1 MRLIGAAELDAC
13 LTWRSLT
20 ESLRQAYRRGTTA
33 PPRTDYEIPAEMPDG
48 RLAMAAA
55 WEDRRHI
62 GVRVATFFAGNT
74 EVDKPASMGVFLL
87 LSAKTG
93 QPLALIDGQ
102 HLTRRCAAALSAL
115 ASSYLSRNDAS
126 RLLMVGTGALSAGL
140 VLAHAEVRPIK
151 EVVVWGRDPRKAAK
165 LAKTLSN
172 RDFSITATDDL
183 RAAVSGA
190 HIICCATSAAEP
202 LFQGRWLTPG
212 VHIDLVGSVTP
223 EGRETDDAVVETA
236 RLFVDTRDGAAL
248 TGDFGQPMAEGRIA
262 PDDIAGDMFQLTQGE
277 IAGRR
282 FYDQITLFKS
292 CGNALTDL
300 AGAQIAFSQ
309 T

>member
-1 MRLIGAAELDAC
+1 MRLIGAAEMDAC

-20 ESLRQAYRRGTTA
+20 ESLRQAYRRGTAA
-33 PPRTDYEIPAEMPDG
+33 PPRTDYDIPAELPDG
-48 RLAMAAA
+48 RLAMATA

-62 GVRVATFFAGNT
+62 GVRIATFFPGNP
-74 EVDKPASMGVFLL
+74 ELDKPVGMGVFLL

-93 QPLALIDGQ
+93 QPLALLDGQ

-126 RLLMVGTGALSAGL
+126 RLLMIGTGALSAGL

-151 EVVVWGRDPRKAAK
+151 EVIVWGRNARKAAK

-172 RDFSITATDDL
+172 RDFTISATDDL
-183 RAAVSGA
+183 QTAVAGA
-190 HIICCATSAAEP
+190 HIICCATAAAEP
-202 LFQGRWLTPG
+202 LLQGRWLTPG
-212 VHIDLVGSVTP
+212 VHIDLVGSMTP
-223 EGRETDDAVVETA
+223 DGRESDDTVVETA
-236 RLFVDTRDGAAL
+236 RLFVDTRDGAVL
-248 TGDFGQPMAEGRIA
+248 TGDFAQPMADGKIA
-262 PDDIAGDMFQLTQGE
+262 DDDIAGDMFQLTQGA

-300 AGAQIAFSQ
+300 AGAQIAFRQ